1 MDSYRVTQFGKPLER
16 QSEATPAPKGREVL
30 VRVTGCGVCHSDVHL
45 REGAFDLGGG
55 RKVDLSRTMPLPLT
69 MGHEIVGEVAALGPD
84 VEPTEARVGDRRVV
98 FPWVG
103 CGRCSICASGEEQL
117 CNSPRALG
125 VNIHG
130 GYATHATV
138 PGPQYLFA
146 FDGLDHAQAAT
157 LACSG
162 LTAYGALKKAKAA
175 MAVAGA
181 AEGDVLIMGAGG
193 VGLSGVRMCEAVT
206 GRPPIVADIDKSK
219 WSTAKAAG
227 ARETID
233 PADPE
238 AGRALY
244 RMTNGG
250 PVAVIDF
257 VGAAA
262 SFTFGFNAVRKGGRV
277 VVVGLFGGAATIPV
291 PMIPLK
297 NVTVMGSYVGNLADM
312 AELMALALSGK
323 VPSLPV
329 ATRPLADVDAV
340 LGALADGK
348 VVGRTVV
355 VP

>member
-1 MDSYRVTQFGKPLER
+1 MDSYRVTAFGKPLER
-16 QSEATPAPKGREVL
+16 QSEPTPAPKGREVV

-55 RKVDLSRTMPLPLT
+55 RKVDLARTMPLPRT
-69 MGHEIVGEVAALGPD
+69 MGHEIVGEVVAVGAD
-84 VEPTEARVGDRRVV
+84 VEPAEARAGDHRVI
-98 FPWVG
+98 FPWIG
-103 CGRCSICASGEEQL
+103 CGRCPVCAAGEEQL
-117 CNSPRALG
+117 CNSPRAMG
-125 VNIHG
+125 VNTDG
-130 GYATHATV
+130 GYATHAVV

-181 AEGDVLIMGAGG
+181 AGGDVLILGAGG

-206 GRPPIVADIDKSK
+206 GRAPIVADIDRAK

-227 ARETID
+227 ARDTID

-238 AGRALY
+238 AGRALF
-244 RMTNGG
+244 RMTSGG
-250 PVAVIDF
+250 PAAVIDF

-277 VVVGLFGGAATIPV
+277 IVVGLFGGAATIPV

-312 AELMALALSGK
+312 AELMALARSGK

-329 ATRPLADVDAV
+329 ATRPLAEVEAV
-340 LGALADGK
+340 LGALAEGRI
-348 VVGRTVV
+348 VGRTVV